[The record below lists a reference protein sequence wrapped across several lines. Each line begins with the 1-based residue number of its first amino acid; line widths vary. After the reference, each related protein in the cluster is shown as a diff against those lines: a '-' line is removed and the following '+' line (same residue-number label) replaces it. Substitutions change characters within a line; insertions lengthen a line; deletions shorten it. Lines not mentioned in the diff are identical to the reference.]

1 MGQILAI
8 VSSKGGVGKTTT
20 AVNLAAAF
28 ASLDFPTL
36 LVEADPQCGLVANFG
51 FDRYSIPKGLAEV
64 ARGEAR
70 LEETTFETPVAGLH
84 VVSSNIW
91 TQEEEAQYLSALEK
105 DPLILRRAAAFLKDG
120 YDYII
125 IDAPPMLGPITMAV
139 LAAADRFVVPLST
152 EPHAIRSLSRLMEA
166 ANLVRSRHNADLKF
180 DGVAL
185 TMVDTRTRVS
195 TETANMVRTVYKDQ
209 VFSTMIP
216 RSVRLA
222 EVSPTGRPI
231 AVSDPS
237 SRGGRAYMS
246 LAEEIL
252 LGHARER
259 AIERTDIDDAEL
271 EEAIEIEIDA
281 EDRLSS
287 EPGPRTHTSEE
298 GQSGERSVAVV
309 ESGMKSGTAVAEDE
323 KWEDDWER

>member
-91 TQEEEAQYLSALEK
+91 TQEEEAQYLSALDR

-166 ANLVRSRHNADLKF
+166 ANLVRSRHNPDLKF

-222 EVSPTGRPI
+222 EVPATGRPI

-237 SRGGRAYMS
+237 SRGGRSYMS

-259 AIERTDIDDAEL
+259 AIERTDIDDEAL
-271 EEAIEIEIDA
+271 EEAIEIDA
-281 EDRLSS
+281 EDVLSTES
-287 EPGPRTHTSEE
+287 GPSIHRIEE
-298 GQSGERSVAVV
+298 GQSGERAVAVV
-309 ESGMKSGTAVAEDE
+309 ESSGVKSGTAVAGDE
-323 KWEDDWER
+323 NWQDGWDR